1 MWAPNGWFETSQQGF
16 GDAAPVALWP
26 RIIPHYAA
34 ENRRLPGRHSPV
46 EDCRC
51 PHGNIATVLVK
62 YATGVVKVPIGI
74 SEFELD
80 QVMPKDFVSTLP
92 TIAEL
97 ETELK

>member
-1 MWAPNGWFETSQQGF
+1 
-16 GDAAPVALWP
+16 
-26 RIIPHYAA
+26 
-34 ENRRLPGRHSPV
+34 
-46 EDCRC
+46 
-51 PHGNIATVLVK
+51 
-62 YATGVVKVPIGI
+62 VPIGI